1 MSNDVIQTFENDR
14 LRVEVIID
22 TDCCMYDNP
31 LEHSGVEYH
40 LDGGRYFHMKSEG
53 FEEKNPDYWYFKVF
67 AYIHSGYCFSLSPFS
82 CRWDSG
88 CCGYF
93 AVKRPS
99 RGGEWKTQKAFL
111 KYAVGLIKNLNR
123 HCEGDYYGV
132 KVSELVDG
140 EWEEVDACWGYLG
153 REYAEAEAKSQFDW
167 WVANTPE
174 QLVLEV

>member
-1 MSNDVIQTFENDR
+1 MSNDIIKTFENDTI
-14 LRVEVIID
+14 RVEVV
-22 TDCCMYDNP
+22 TDYESYGYDSP

-40 LDGGRYFHMKSEG
+40 LDGGRYFHMRSEN
-53 FEEKNPDYWYFKVF
+53 FEEKNPDYWYYPVF
-67 AYIHSGYCFSLSPFS
+67 AYIHSGVVFSLSPFS

-99 RGGEWKTQKAFL
+99 KGGEWKTQKAFL
-111 KYAVGLIKNLNR
+111 KYAVGLIKDLNL
-123 HCEGDYYGV
+123 HVSGDYYGI
-132 KVSELVDG
+132 KASELVDG

-167 WVANTPE
+167 WVANTQK
-174 QLVLEV
+174 QLALLV